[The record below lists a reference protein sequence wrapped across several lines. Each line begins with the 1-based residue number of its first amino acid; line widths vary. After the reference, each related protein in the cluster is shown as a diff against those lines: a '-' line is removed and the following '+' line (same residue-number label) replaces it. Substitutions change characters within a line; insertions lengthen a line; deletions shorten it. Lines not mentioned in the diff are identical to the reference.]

1 MDLPA
6 RAAHG
11 QERVCARAREDSE
24 THEKRFRVW
33 DGELQQTLE
42 AAAEGGARGAPLVRC
57 GSFVRGGRGEAGSE
71 VLDGPEDDFALP
83 RCLREDVVAVEG
95 EAVDVV

>member
-11 QERVCARAREDSE
+11 QERVCACAREKSE
-24 THEKRFRVW
+24 AHEKRFRVR
-33 DGELQQTLE
+33 DGELQQALE
-42 AAAEGGARGAPLVRC
+42 AAAEGGACGAPLVRC
-57 GSFVRGGRGEAGSE
+57 GSFVRGRRGETGSE
-71 VLDGPEDDFALP
+71 ILDGPKDDFALP
-83 RCLREDVVAVEG
+83 RCFREDVVAVEG